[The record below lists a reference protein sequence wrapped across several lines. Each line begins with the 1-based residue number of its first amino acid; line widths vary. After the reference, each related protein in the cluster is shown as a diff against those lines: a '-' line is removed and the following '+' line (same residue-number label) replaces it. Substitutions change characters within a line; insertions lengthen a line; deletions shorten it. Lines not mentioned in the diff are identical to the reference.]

1 MVSEH
6 SAIISRIQ
14 QLLNGEKQLLSL
26 LILMAVNLKWRII
39 HRHKMWPLKQYD
51 NFAFLNFPI
60 NEYLGRELTGDLFH
74 NCLFLFS

>member
-1 MVSEH
+1 MVSEQ
-6 SAIISRIQ
+6 STIISRIQ

-26 LILMAVNLKWRII
+26 LISMVVNLKWRMI
-39 HRHKMWPLKQYD
+39 HRHKMWPLTQYS

-60 NEYLGRELTGDLFH
+60 NEYRGRELTGDLFH